1 MPLSYA
7 HVGRIA
13 SPGQFD
19 SFATQKNAGGAG
31 VDFLYGIKNGKSKLA
46 SVRFDK
52 TKFTPTRAR
61 QWLKKHGLSP
71 IEFATAQE
79 GVQAEDM
86 AKDIIAEVINQP
98 SYEQLGSLVQDA
110 LDKAYPPQM
119 SEYGYS
125 RSVYQVHTLWPDRA
139 LIRVNSGIPESATSL
154 GKNKY
159 GLVTFKIDMAENEVE
174 LDNLI
179 PASIQAV
186 PTSGEPVVL
195 DEADSGSEK
204 DGNGWMEAG
213 RRNSSKDAGAL
224 NKMARLALSLMGESD
239 LEPETHAMLK
249 KRVQMKK
256 KIAGMYEGDLQD
268 EDFEFEEASD
278 APWNGDKSRFS
289 IEQLMRSVPRAM
301 ARWARS
307 QASKENRDVI
317 KSDLHLPYKEPD
329 GTINLG
335 GVRNALARAPLVQG
349 VPAEVI
355 SAAKAEL
362 QRALGSGN
370 KKEGVGFPDDGFEE
384 AKWTVAFINS
394 LPDSSFAYVRSGEK
408 DKEGKTVPRSNRFL
422 PYRGTDGKTIDMA
435 HLRNA
440 LARLNQTDLTSEEKA
455 KAQRKL
461 EAAAK
466 EAGVG
471 DRGKKEGVEFSDDDI
486 VEGWQGMPGETL
498 HESFVFPLAEAKIEK
513 TDKEIILHNV
523 FILGPKSANGRGYSE
538 SVQRKALPL
547 FEGMKAYL
555 NHPAKNELSEP
566 RKVQDLIGEYKNVHV
581 LNSHTI
587 GDMHLLN
594 NETVR
599 ETVLPIA
606 EHMPHLVGNSIVAR
620 GSTERKDGI
629 DEVTEIHA
637 VRSADLV
644 TEPAT
649 TNQLFAEGRMEEDE
663 MEFKS
668 LTLEQLKRERPDL
681 YKEVVESQQS
691 VDRQKLA
698 EDENKALRES
708 LAERD
713 GKIAQFE
720 LRDAKRDKQDQVSK
734 LMREAKIPDK
744 VKYAADGKIKPHF
757 LNLLE
762 RCDKEEDLKALL
774 ADWEETYRQGTGV
787 ISESK
792 ELPFG
797 NGDIS
802 PSVYERTIQA
812 FAG

>member
-1 MPLSYA
+1 MKGRQGITPAAFFLIMPFQYA
-7 HVGRIA
+7 HVARIA

-19 SFATQKNAGGAG
+19 SFATQKNAGGPG

-52 TKFTPTRAR
+52 MKFTPTRAR

-110 LDKAYPPQM
+110 LDKTYPPQM

-125 RSVYQVHTLWPDRA
+125 RSVYEVHTLWPDRA

-159 GLVTFKIDMAENEVE
+159 GLVTFKVDMAENEVE

-213 RRNSSKDAGAL
+213 RRNSMKDAGAL

-256 KIAGMYEGDLQD
+256 KTAGMYESDLQD
-268 EDFEFEEASD
+268 
-278 APWNGDKSRFS
+278 
-289 IEQLMRSVPRAM
+289 
-301 ARWARS
+301 
-307 QASKENRDVI
+307 
-317 KSDLHLPYKEPD
+317 
-329 GTINLG
+329 
-335 GVRNALARAPLVQG
+335 
-349 VPAEVI
+349 
-355 SAAKAEL
+355 
-362 QRALGSGN
+362 
-370 KKEGVGFPDDGFEE
+370 DDFEE
-384 AKWTVAFINS
+384 AKWTVAFINN

-471 DRGKKEGVEFSDDDI
+471 DRGKKEGVEFFDDDI

-698 EDENKALRES
+698 EDENKALKES

-713 GKIAQFE
+713 SKIAQFE

-802 PSVYERTIQA
+802 PSVYERTVQA